1 MAQNLT
7 VHDKPVRKFS
17 LQDLVPRKKRKSRD
31 MLAISPA
38 ANAFLNLLMIIV
50 CAMVLIP
57 IYVIVI
63 SSVTAESAL
72 TANGYR
78 LWPAKFATV
87 AYQFLFTQGSIV
99 ITAYENT
106 IIATVAGTLIAV
118 TMVGLYAYAIS
129 RDNFKFKTFFTFFAF
144 FTMLFSGGL
153 VSYYMVVRQVLQ
165 IQNSLWALFL
175 PSAFSPFWVIVM
187 RTFYRANV
195 PNELIESA
203 RIDGGG
209 EWRILLQIVLPLSTP
224 GLATVA
230 LFSAIGIWNNFFN
243 CLLLVDDAKYYS
255 LQFTIYTT
263 LNNIRFLLE
272 NADKMAG
279 IYTTLNNIRF
289 LLENADKM
297 AGLVNVS
304 ELPSQTFRM
313 AMAVVTVGPIVLAY
327 PYFQRFFIRGLTIGA
342 VKG

>member
-1 MAQNLT
+1 MAQNLY
-7 VHDKPVRKFS
+7 VHDEAEHKFS
-17 LQDLVPRKKRKSRD
+17 LQSLLPVKKRKAKD

-38 ANAFLNLLMIIV
+38 ANAVLNLLMIVV
-50 CAMVLIP
+50 CVIAMIP
-57 IYVIVI
+57 VYVIVI

-78 LWPAKFATV
+78 LWPAKFSTA
-87 AYQFLFTQGSIV
+87 AYKFLFAQGSIV

-106 IIATVAGTLIAV
+106 IIATVAGTLLAV

-129 RDNFKFKTFFTFFAF
+129 RDNFKYKSFFTFFAF

-153 VSYYMVVRQVLQ
+153 VAYYMVVRQVLQ
-165 IQNSLWALFL
+165 IYNSLWALFL

-203 RIDGGG
+203 RIDGSS

-272 NADKMAG
+272 NADKMV
-279 IYTTLNNIRF
+279 
-289 LLENADKM
+289 
-297 AGLVNVS
+297 GLVNVS

-313 AMAVVTVGPIVLAY
+313 AMAVVTVGPIILAY
-327 PYFQRFFIRGLTIGA
+327 PFFQRYFIRGLTIGA